1 MRTPLS
7 AVDFVSQEV
16 RRRIWA
22 GELRGGE
29 RLNQG
34 ELADSLGVSRIPV
47 REALIGLERDGL
59 VEIVPRKGA
68 RVVAMSETD
77 VADHYELYGL
87 IDGFALAKTL
97 QRGDD
102 AALTELARLADDI
115 VATDGPEPL
124 QKLVTDFRDIL
135 RNIGGSPRLAAV
147 AAGLRGI
154 VDGNYFEAVPGS
166 VQTTHEGYGPLG
178 DAVRSRDSDAA
189 VAAYRE
195 TMNRQ
200 GENVIAVMRERGILA
215 DS

>member
-102 AALTELARLADDI
+102 AALTELR
-115 VATDGPEPL
+115 
-124 QKLVTDFRDIL
+124 
-135 RNIGGSPRLAAV
+135 
-147 AAGLRGI
+147 
-154 VDGNYFEAVPGS
+154 VDGGAS
-166 VQTTHEGYGPLG
+166 V
-178 DAVRSRDSDAA
+178 
-189 VAAYRE
+189 
-195 TMNRQ
+195 
-200 GENVIAVMRERGILA
+200 
-215 DS
+215 